1 MYAPPDESGFRKSI
15 PALQDREKSWL
26 CSNDCPVD
34 GHITQGLRY
43 SSDTCNSI
51 QFNLVL
57 PDSEHPPAKTTQLL
71 GVPLIAFSVAAN
83 LVSPEGRQPVLPDW
97 KSPSMPEI
105 AVDEDGHPGLW
116 EDEIRT
122 PRERAIVLA
131 EFEPGSP

>member
-1 MYAPPDESGFRKSI
+1 LSG
-15 PALQDREKSWL
+15 
-26 CSNDCPVD
+26 SNSFPVNS
-34 GHITQGLRY
+34 HIAQRVRY
-43 SSDTCNSI
+43 SGNTRNGI
-51 QFNLVL
+51 QFNFVL
-57 PDSEHPPAKTTQLL
+57 PDSERFPAKSPQLL
-71 GVPLIAFSVAAN
+71 GVPLIPFAVAAN